1 MVRWDSYRRELNSF
15 TEINLTNI
23 NFRIRYF
30 NSEPFWV
37 DRKRTITVFPPINYK
52 SGSRECTLN
61 NIKHPKIPDDLTS
74 YSYQRRHESGGGRA
88 YRRQWERVRR
98 FNRIFIFTLFLFYNS
113 QLVSL
118 IKKMLSLIV
127 CLNPLKFW
135 KVVVLKCFLHSAFE
149 SIFPLFHLHFAYS
162 KFHFIHFCRCSQSI
176 KFANLRCSYF
186 TTPNLLV
193 WSKACFLWLFVQICA
208 DIWNNHGFSRWIFP
222 HVALSKAYSTLHIP
236 TFIVSIFLLI
246 HTNVP

>member
-1 MVRWDSYRRELNSF
+1 MIRWDSYRRELNSF

-30 NSEPFWV
+30 NSERFWV
-37 DRKRTITVFPPINYK
+37 DRKRTNTVFPPINYK

-98 FNRIFIFTLFLFYNS
+98 FNRIFIFTLFLFYNF

-118 IKKMLSLIV
+118 IKNMFSLIV
-127 CLNPLKFW
+127 CLTPL
-135 KVVVLKCFLHSAFE
+135 S
-149 SIFPLFHLHFAYS
+149 
-162 KFHFIHFCRCSQSI
+162 
-176 KFANLRCSYF
+176 
-186 TTPNLLV
+186 
-193 WSKACFLWLFVQICA
+193 
-208 DIWNNHGFSRWIFP
+208 HGFEVFP
-222 HVALSKAYSTLHIP
+222 PQRLRKHIP
-236 TFIVSIFLLI
+236 TFLFTLCIFQIPFYPLLPLFSI
-246 HTNVP
+246 N